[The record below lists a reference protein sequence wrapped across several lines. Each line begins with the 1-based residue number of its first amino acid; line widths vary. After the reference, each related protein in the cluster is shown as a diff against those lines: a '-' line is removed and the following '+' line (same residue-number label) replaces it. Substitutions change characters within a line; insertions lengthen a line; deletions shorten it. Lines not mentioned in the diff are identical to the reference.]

1 MTLTEIIE
9 DKKNDLSKEVSTL
22 ERATKESPE
31 EIRKLKEEIYKV
43 TEMLNV
49 LQDDIYRIEE
59 LNEEDILNYID
70 NFDEGIKEKI
80 RLMKIT
86 ARAVKKGLDVDL
98 TTEERALLQDII
110 SHLQTKK
117 DDLKDFLSSLTSKVR
132 AYNDLYERA
141 YLNYQE
147 LETILEKLKDPSNG
161 EKLTEAEFNILYSNI
176 IEDTLIS
183 NEVKKEL
190 LIQIKLYNLNGKR
203 KTEVSVKKASFE
215 EIQDLLREYSVQD
228 KTIKRAS
235 SFKSELTSNININNA
250 REILDFMSSTK
261 IDGNIKLLSKF
272 TSEALLAIL
281 SYGTLS
287 SVKNRFEVL
296 ERESLLNDF
305 FFDTP
310 SAWIDNL
317 KTKKTRQRNNKDK
330 ETLSSVRTLN
340 YFAHVSSYEDIMTNY
355 EYLKGEGVDISFK
368 DAISKRILTMNSETI
383 KRNTNIINFYGLSK
397 VPSLYLISYL
407 DEKCD
412 KFSELELLS
421 GPEAKHKIYSNAVAT
436 FPTILAKTPEEI
448 FMLLYRE
455 KRALSKNDFYRRIF
469 SESRQGNF
477 KTYLTRDKL
486 GYKLKTSQ
494 DIETFFASEFIDP
507 SQEIPNYIAYAKAL
521 SENKS
526 FEYDK
531 NILLL
536 PEIIELEDYK
546 DENNSLIYRFGSEA
560 ISVHKVLSNYSALQ
574 KSGIP
579 LDKNAL
585 MFCICEGSYL
595 NEEAFNMISDI
606 IGFKEE
612 RNLN

>member
-1 MTLTEIIE
+1 MTLREIIE
-9 DKKNDLSKEVSTL
+9 DKKNDLSKEVTTL

-31 EIRKLKEEIYKV
+31 EIRKLKEEVYKV
-43 TEMLNV
+43 TEMLNI

-70 NFDEGIKEKI
+70 NFDEEIKEKI

-86 ARAVKKGLDVDL
+86 AKAVKKGLDVDL

-117 DDLKDFLSSLTSKVR
+117 EDLKDFLSSLTSKVR

-141 YLNYQE
+141 YLNYQK
-147 LETILEKLKDPSNG
+147 LETILEKLNNPSNI

-183 NEVKKEL
+183 NDIKKDL
-190 LIQIKLYNLNGKR
+190 LIQIKLYNLNERR
-203 KTEVSVKKASFE
+203 KTEVSVKKPTFE
-215 EIQDLLREYSVQD
+215 EIQDLLKAYNIQD
-228 KTIKRAS
+228 KTIKRSS
-235 SFKSELTSNININNA
+235 SFKTELTNNININNA
-250 REILDFMSSTK
+250 KEILDFMSNTK
-261 IDGNIKLLSKF
+261 DDNNIKLLSKF
-272 TSEALLAIL
+272 TSESLLSIL
-281 SYGTLS
+281 AYGTLS

-296 ERESLLNDF
+296 EKESLLNNF

-310 SAWIDNL
+310 SAWVDNL
-317 KTKKTRQRNNKDK
+317 KTKKQRNKKDK
-330 ETLSSVRTLN
+330 ESLLSATTLY
-340 YFAHVSSYEDIMTNY
+340 YFAHISTYEDIIANY
-355 EYLKGEGVDISFK
+355 EYLKTEGVDISFK

-383 KRNTNIINFYGLSK
+383 KRNTKIINYYGLSK

-412 KFSELELLS
+412 KFTELELLS
-421 GPEAKHKIYSNAVAT
+421 ASEAKHKTYSNAVAT
-436 FPTILAKTPEEI
+436 FPTILAKTPEEL

-486 GYKLKTSQ
+486 GYRLKTKE
-494 DIETFFASEFIDP
+494 DIETFFASEFINP
-507 SQEIPNYIAYAKAL
+507 SAQIPEYETYKKAL
-521 SENKS
+521 NENKS

-536 PEIIELEDYK
+536 PEIIELEEYK
-546 DENNSLIYRFGSEA
+546 DENNSLIYRFESEA

-579 LDKNAL
+579 LSKEAL

-595 NEEAFNMISDI
+595 NEEAFNMISNI

>member
-43 TEMLNV
+43 TEMLNI

-70 NFDEGIKEKI
+70 NFDEEIREKI

-86 ARAVKKGLDVDL
+86 ARAVKKGLEVDL

-132 AYNDLYERA
+132 TYNDLYERA

-147 LETILEKLKDPSNG
+147 LETILEKLKDPNNK
-161 EKLTEAEFNILYSNI
+161 ERLTEAEFNILYSNI

-183 NEVKKEL
+183 SEAKKDL

-228 KTIKRAS
+228 KTIKRTS
-235 SFKSELTSNININNA
+235 SFKSELISNININNA
-250 REILDFMSSTK
+250 MEILNFMESTK
-261 IDGNIKLLSKF
+261 VDSIRLLSKF

-310 SAWIDNL
+310 SVWIDNL
-317 KTKKTRQRNNKDK
+317 KIKKTRQRNGKDK
-330 ETLSSVRTLN
+330 GTLSSVRTLN
-340 YFAHVSSYEDIMTNY
+340 YFAHVSSYEDIMANY

-383 KRNTNIINFYGLSK
+383 KRNTKIINFYGLSK
-397 VPSLYLISYL
+397 VPSLYLISCL

-486 GYKLKTSQ
+486 GYKLKTRH
-494 DIETFFASEFIDP
+494 DIETFFASEFIDL
-507 SQEIPNYIAYAKAL
+507 STEIPDYAAYTKAL
-521 SENKS
+521 IENKS

-536 PEIIELEDYK
+536 PEIIELEGYK
-546 DENNSLIYRFGSEA
+546 DENNSLVYRFGSEA

-579 LDKNAL
+579 LDKKAL